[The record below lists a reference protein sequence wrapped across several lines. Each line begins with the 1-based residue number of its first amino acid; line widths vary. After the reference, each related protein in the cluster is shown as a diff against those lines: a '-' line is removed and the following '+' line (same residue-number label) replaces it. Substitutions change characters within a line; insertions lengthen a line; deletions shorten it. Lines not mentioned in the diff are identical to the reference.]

1 MARPRFSPFHR
12 LFSFPFSH
20 FESNFRRFSMAHH
33 SFQPQTSIFPCS
45 VLYFP
50 TLRALLREISPF
62 IFPTLPFVHSVKTF
76 SFRASLI
83 LHALLHLHIPI
94 AFLSALH
101 SPHPLHSSPTF
112 FLFPPHFSIPL
123 PNKRTNAR
131 TLAQYARTRMP
142 AHPRTS
148 GGFHLLP
155 SPLHPPFAIRCTS
168 TH

>member
-1 MARPRFSPFHR
+1 MAR
-12 LFSFPFSH
+12 
-20 FESNFRRFSMAHH
+20 H
-33 SFQPQTSIFPCS
+33 SFHPRTSISLRS

-50 TLRALLREISPF
+50 ILRALLRGISPF
-62 IFPTLPFVHSVKTF
+62 IFSALPFLHSVKAF

-101 SPHPLHSSPTF
+101 SPPLFTPSPTF

-131 TLAQYARTRMP
+131 TRTHTP
-142 AHPRTS
+142 TRTS
-148 GGFHLLP
+148 GGFRLLP
-155 SPLHPPFAIRCTS
+155 SPLHPPFATRCAPMC
-168 TH
+168 